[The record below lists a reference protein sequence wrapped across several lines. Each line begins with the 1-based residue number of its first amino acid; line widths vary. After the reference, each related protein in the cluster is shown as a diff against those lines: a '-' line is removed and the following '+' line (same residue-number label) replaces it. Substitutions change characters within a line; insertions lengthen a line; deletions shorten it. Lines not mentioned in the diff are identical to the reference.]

1 MPTRVLKPVLG
12 IERPSNYEIPAAVRR
27 DFPQELRYE
36 VELRLKG
43 RRVLCRCGEALWSMF
58 RDNEEFV
65 CECRR
70 CGSEVTFGMLCFT
83 LFDVS
88 KLDAP
93 NVVDVVDVAV
103 LEDGVMSEE

>member
-1 MPTRVLKPVLG
+1 MPTLVLKPILG
-12 IERPSNYEIPAAVRR
+12 IESPSNYQIPAAVRR
-27 DFPQELRYE
+27 DFPQEFRYE

-43 RRVLCRCGEALWSMF
+43 RRVLCRCGEAQWDMF

-65 CECRR
+65 CECSQ

-88 KLDAP
+88 KMDAP

-103 LEDGVMSEE
+103 LDEGVIPEE